1 MRKNLQ
7 SKIIFIKTLDISTS
21 VENTTF
27 IKYALISQRIE
38 YAITPLE
45 VESSG
50 LLTFEN
56 FLSMVYTTCGQRWK
70 FNHTKTDLFTPMLP

>member
-27 IKYALISQRIE
+27 IKYALI
-38 YAITPLE
+38 
-45 VESSG
+45 G
-50 LLTFEN
+50 
-56 FLSMVYTTCGQRWK
+56 
-70 FNHTKTDLFTPMLP
+70 